1 VSGLCGSF
9 DNERV
14 CYLNIYMEDKP
25 VMRRTKSC
33 CHENDIQLT
42 CCTEGCD
49 VIVVQVKSRENRIV
63 QQTCAKLCIGN
74 IESEHKQNHS
84 TALIS
89 NKSPRHSEIRYE
101 TVVPFEAIG
110 SCLEFALVLTGA
122 WLARHCTRNL
132 AIIIFSD
139 VQVLPSVHFVT
150 HPTLEREG

>member
-1 VSGLCGSF
+1 VPGLCGSF

-25 VMRRTKSC
+25 VMRRPKSC

-49 VIVVQVKSRENRIV
+49 VIVVQVREVRSENETET
-63 QQTCAKLCIGN
+63 QWENTGN
-74 IESEHKQNHS
+74 IELEHKQNHS

-101 TVVPFEAIG
+101 TVVPFEAIH

-132 AIIIFSD
+132 AINIFSD
-139 VQVLPSVHFVT
+139 VQVLSSVHGQSS
-150 HPTLEREG
+150 RSW